1 MIIPNLLTKFYFSLF
16 LKTGILFFIFDNK
29 KENNQSTTLNILKRT
44 FELKTFFCWVSKVK
58 KKQLIMVVRKK
69 IIRYFEGDGP
79 IYEMYALASQNQTQM
94 K

>member
-1 MIIPNLLTKFYFSLF
+1 
-16 LKTGILFFIFDNK
+16 
-29 KENNQSTTLNILKRT
+29 
-44 FELKTFFCWVSKVK
+44 
-58 KKQLIMVVRKK
+58 MVVRKK